1 MVQKCGLSAASAR
14 IEASRAYVEGWSLDF
29 AGADYCV
36 LRQWR
41 VNWHCRARR
50 TAAPNPSLEMHVDDN
65 EVRALFRQA
74 IAHDDEIAMRQGIEQ
89 LLGLSDGGR
98 LSAEQEYA
106 VRHPDY
112 VMEMPQSN
120 ERIRGRD
127 GMRAMQEAYPTP
139 PGVRLR
145 RVHGSGRTWVIEG
158 VNDYDGDVWNV
169 VLILELDE
177 DGRILRDTRY
187 YGQRSAPPEWR
198 SRWVEPIE

>member
-1 MVQKCGLSAASAR
+1 
-14 IEASRAYVEGWSLDF
+14 
-29 AGADYCV
+29 
-36 LRQWR
+36 
-41 VNWHCRARR
+41 
-50 TAAPNPSLEMHVDDN
+50 MHVDDI

-74 IAHDDEIAMRQGIEQ
+74 MAHDDETAMRQGIEL
-89 LLGLSDGGR
+89 LLGLSDGRG

-106 VRHPDY
+106 VRHPEY
-112 VMEMPQSN
+112 TMEMPQFN

-127 GMRAMQEAYPTP
+127 AMRAMQETFPTP

-169 VLILELDE
+169 VLILELDD

-187 YGQRSAPPEWR
+187 YGQRSAPPQ
-198 SRWVEPIE
+198 

>member
-1 MVQKCGLSAASAR
+1 MPAHGHGDACTAEWSVVESHPDDEHDRLGGLLRASPV
-14 IEASRAYVEGWSLDF
+14 ASQLVLPRGTDRGAESISL
-29 AGADYCV
+29 GM
-36 LRQWR
+36 R
-41 VNWHCRARR
+41 
-50 TAAPNPSLEMHVDDN
+50 VDDI

-74 IAHDDEIAMRQGIEQ
+74 IAHDDESAMRQGIESV
-89 LLGLSDGGR
+89 LGLSDGSG

-120 ERIRGRD
+120 ERVRGRD
-127 GMRAMQEAYPTP
+127 AMRAMQEAFPTP

-145 RVHGSGRTWVIEG
+145 RVHGSGRTWVVEG
-158 VNDYDGDVWNV
+158 VNDYNGDVWNV
-169 VLILELDE
+169 VLILELDD
-177 DGRILRDTRY
+177 DGRIIRDTRY